1 MAATSWTQ
9 SLCSQAASWP
19 HKVKKIQTQVGY
31 WRFLYVLPA
40 RVCVGCRVT
49 SDTPKFSSSVS
60 PSLPPCSIF
69 FSHPCR
75 KMTQDLSQSSFVF
88 SAAASHSSNA
98 QNGLE
103 LTSRYSFFMVSP
115 VIGSIV
121 FPCLY
126 FDRVTRYCFIYG
138 NSINKLE
145 QLVWSYPL
153 NVSLFKF
160 QLVHRTKYL
169 AQGLVAQRKD
179 KLRENSVMVPGG
191 KNKVWVLNCG

>member
-1 MAATSWTQ
+1 
-9 SLCSQAASWP
+9 
-19 HKVKKIQTQVGY
+19 
-31 WRFLYVLPA
+31 
-40 RVCVGCRVT
+40 
-49 SDTPKFSSSVS
+49 
-60 PSLPPCSIF
+60 
-69 FSHPCR
+69 
-75 KMTQDLSQSSFVF
+75 MTQDLSQSSFVF

-153 NVSLFKF
+153 NVSLFSF
-160 QLVHRTKYL
+160 QYIEQNILLKDSL
-169 AQGLVAQRKD
+169 LVAQRKD
-179 KLRENSVMVPGG
+179 KLWENFVMGPGG
-191 KNKVWVLNCG
+191 KNKVSVLNCG